1 MKRPQAQ
8 VKHRTPIAEISA
20 PTYGPAMN
28 SSDPKDP
35 TNKGERI
42 AKALARAGIGSRREV
57 ERMILAGRVA
67 VDGRALKTPAHLV
80 TSLDG
85 IKVDGKPVELAEP
98 PRLWRYHKPRGLV
111 TTHHDPEGRGAVFD
125 HLPQHLPRV
134 ISVGRLDL
142 NSEGLLLLTN
152 DGILAR
158 WMELPTT
165 AWIRRYHVRAHG
177 QVDEKKLQDLALG
190 TSVDGVVYESIDAR
204 LERVSGHNAWL
215 TVALREGK
223 NREVRR
229 VLASVGLEVN
239 RLIRIAYGPF
249 FLGTLPRGAVAE
261 IPSKTLYQH
270 CADILADPASG
281 SIAAR
286 TRKAPSP
293 NKWAKAKPKPT
304 RPGAKRATDKTLQK
318 PGRDG

>member
-1 MKRPQAQ
+1 
-8 VKHRTPIAEISA
+8 
-20 PTYGPAMN
+20 MN
-28 SSDPKDP
+28 SSGPKNSMD
-35 TNKGERI
+35 KGERI

-57 ERMILAGRVA
+57 ERMILAGRVS
-67 VDGRALKTPAHLV
+67 VHGKVLKTPAHLI

-85 IKVDGKPVELAEP
+85 IKVDGKQVELAEP

-111 TTHHDPEGRGAVFD
+111 TTNNDPEGRGTVFD
-125 HLPQHLPRV
+125 HIPHHLPRV

-152 DGILAR
+152 DGMLAR

-177 QVDEKKLQDLALG
+177 QVDEKKLRDLALG
-190 TSVDGVVYESIDAR
+190 TSVDGVVYEPIEAR
-204 LERVSGHNAWL
+204 LERTSGHNAWL

-239 RLIRIAYGPF
+239 RLIRTAYGPF
-249 FLGTLPRGAVAE
+249 SLGTMPRGMVVE
-261 IPSKTLYQH
+261 VPSKDLYQH
-270 CADILADPASG
+270 CGEVLGDPASG
-281 SIAAR
+281 SVAAQ
-286 TRKAPSP
+286 TRKAPNP
-293 NKWAKAKPKPT
+293 GKWAKAKPKPT
-304 RPGAKRATDKTLQK
+304 RPGARRTVGKTPSK
-318 PGRDG
+318 PQRGN